1 MLWIKGIY
9 SGIKAFLLLLKQRYF
24 GIRNN
29 KSTTNKAYTGRGKV
43 IILRISDE
51 ILSKLEKYGN
61 VVDSQ
66 FEINHIHYI
75 NFKYFAIFS
84 VNCVNGFDISKGC
97 SLILKNI

>member
-1 MLWIKGIY
+1 MI
-9 SGIKAFLLLLKQRYF
+9 
-24 GIRNN
+24 
-29 KSTTNKAYTGRGKV
+29 T
-43 IILRISDE
+43 LRISDE
-51 ILSKLEKYGN
+51 ILSKSISVVESRLMKLEKYGN

-66 FEINHIHYI
+66 IEKNHIHYI

>member
-1 MLWIKGIY
+1 MK
-9 SGIKAFLLLLKQRYF
+9 FCQ
-24 GIRNN
+24 
-29 KSTTNKAYTGRGKV
+29 KSIPV
-43 IILRISDE
+43 MESSLM
-51 ILSKLEKYGN
+51 KLEKYGN

-66 FEINHIHYI
+66 IEKNHIHYI